1 MSCPTPLKGSWSDRN
16 SYLVLEY
23 VEGPELFHYIT
34 QNGVLP
40 EHEAVR
46 IFRQIIAGLSYCHR
60 FRICHRDLKPEN
72 ILLDRDGN
80 VKIVDFG
87 MAALQPD
94 NQWLETSCGSPHYAC
109 PEVIQAFPYRG
120 DLADAWSCGVVLY
133 AMLAGWLP
141 FYSFSTDA
149 TENVREVI
157 RAVIDCD
164 YEIPAGVS
172 DEAADLIERCL
183 QPEPDRRIELDD
195 MWKHVLLRK
204 YKHLDPLDPEG
215 RPYVGPAPRPL
226 ARDCG
231 NGFSCSEEIDPL
243 FLRNLQNLWHN
254 VPEAELINRL
264 LSTE

>member
-1 MSCPTPLKGSWSDRN
+1 MSCPTPFKVFSSDGN

-23 VEGPELFHYIT
+23 VEGPELFHHISR
-34 QNGVLP
+34 NGVLE

-46 IFRQIIAGLSYCHR
+46 IFRQIIAGLSYCHK

-87 MAALQPD
+87 MAALQPID
-94 NQWLETSCGSPHYAC
+94 QWLETSCGSPHYAC
-109 PEVIQAFPYRG
+109 PEVILALPYRG

-133 AMLAGWLP
+133 VMLTGSLP
-141 FYSFSTDA
+141 FHSNSTDV

-157 RAVIDCD
+157 RAVLHCEF
-164 YEIPAGVS
+164 EIPPGVS

-183 QPEPDRRIELDD
+183 QPEPDMRIELDD
-195 MWKHVLLRK
+195 MWKHLLLRK
-204 YKHLDPLDPEG
+204 YRHLDPLDAEG
-215 RPYVGPAPRPL
+215 RVYVGPAPRPL

-231 NGFSCSEEIDPL
+231 HGFSSREEIDPL

-254 VPEAELINRL
+254 VPKAELIHRL
-264 LSTE
+264 LSNE